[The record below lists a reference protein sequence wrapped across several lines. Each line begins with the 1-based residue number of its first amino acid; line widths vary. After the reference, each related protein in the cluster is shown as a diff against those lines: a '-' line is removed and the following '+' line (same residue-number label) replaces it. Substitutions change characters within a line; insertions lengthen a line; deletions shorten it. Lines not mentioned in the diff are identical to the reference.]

1 VSKLVPPKEYGIEQ
15 AKTVYFSRKDGELP
29 IVIDSGASYSVTP
42 NLQDFVGPIRECSTK
57 ELNGLN
63 APINVVGEGEV
74 DWKIQD
80 VFGIVRSIKTTAYYV
95 PEASVRLF
103 SPQIYFLKWKHGS
116 YLMDHAGT
124 RLTLKDGTSL
134 TFPYNSGSSLPL
146 MLTTKHFNRSS
157 KFVGLTCQDGQTLG
171 NTAHLSAFLNVAD
184 ETNQNLSPAEK
195 ELLLWHQRLGHAY
208 FQRVQQMLC
217 QPRGQD
223 LIQVLK
229 PKNQASSACS
239 RPLCAACQLAK
250 QTRQGA
256 GVRTTVPVPETLDE
270 LTRNKLE
277 PGQTVSI
284 DQYMSATHG
293 RLAHTKGKEAK
304 SKKYT
309 GGTLFIDHATQYIHC
324 RHQVSLRV
332 GETLKAKN
340 DFERFAKE
348 SGRTIKNNHAD
359 NAPFRVAEFV
369 QDCTNKGQTIDYSG
383 VGAHHQNGVAER
395 SIRTVTTWARAMM
408 LHSIIHWP
416 AEARPD
422 LWPMALDQAIYL
434 WNNMP
439 QRGTRMAPTELFTAT
454 KFLNYNH
461 LQRAHVWGCPVY
473 VLDPMLQDGKKLPKW
488 RPRARRGF
496 YVGVSQ
502 RHSTNIGRVLNLQTG
517 HISDQF
523 HCVYDDHFATVSCP
537 GGNPFEAASFD
548 VTSWNRILESG
559 YE

>member
-1 VSKLVPPKEYGIEQ
+1 
-15 AKTVYFSRKDGELP
+15 
-29 IVIDSGASYSVTP
+29 
-42 NLQDFVGPIRECSTK
+42 
-57 ELNGLN
+57 
-63 APINVVGEGEV
+63 
-74 DWKIQD
+74 
-80 VFGIVRSIKTTAYYV
+80 
-95 PEASVRLF
+95 
-103 SPQIYFLKWKHGS
+103 
-116 YLMDHAGT
+116 
-124 RLTLKDGTSL
+124 
-134 TFPYNSGSSLPL
+134 
-146 MLTTKHFNRSS
+146 
-157 KFVGLTCQDGQTLG
+157 
-171 NTAHLSAFLNVAD
+171 
-184 ETNQNLSPAEK
+184 
-195 ELLLWHQRLGHAY
+195 
-208 FQRVQQMLC
+208 MLC

-256 GVRTTVPVPETLDE
+256 GVRTTVPVPETLDG
-270 LTRNKLE
+270 LTRDRLE

-293 RLAHTKGKEAK
+293 RLAHTKGKEAE

-309 GGTLFIDHATQYIHC
+309 GGTLFIDHATQHIHC

-348 SGRTIKNNHAD
+348 SCRTIKNYHAD
-359 NAPFRVAEFV
+359 NAPFHAAEFV

-454 KFLNYNH
+454 KFLQPPATSTCVGMPS
-461 LQRAHVWGCPVY
+461 LCAGSY
-473 VLDPMLQDGKKLPKW
+473 V
-488 RPRARRGF
+488 ARRQEI
-496 YVGVSQ
+496 V
-502 RHSTNIGRVLNLQTG
+502 
-517 HISDQF
+517 
-523 HCVYDDHFATVSCP
+523 
-537 GGNPFEAASFD
+537 
-548 VTSWNRILESG
+548 
-559 YE
+559 